1 MEILRRGRLSCD
13 GVSVPLA
20 ACTANDYLWRDNG
33 STPMPQITL
42 ENRTLIAVA
51 GPEAEDFLQSI
62 ITTDL
67 PSVGPNESW
76 PGALLT
82 PQGKIMFEFL
92 IARSADGFVIET
104 DAASGDAFAKRLTLY
119 RLRAKVTIAR
129 LEANA
134 VTVSWGETA
143 PDEATRDMR
152 FAKAGIDVYRT
163 PGDTG
168 NANIS
173 TYTALR
179 IKHGISVGAED
190 GDATDFFPHDLLLDR
205 NGGLNFKK
213 GCYVGQEVVS
223 RMQHRSTARR
233 RIVTVMADS
242 ALPAPGAA
250 ILAGGKD
257 IGTLRTVEGNAG
269 LAVVRIDKA
278 ADAMASGTHISV
290 GDVAVTLALPAW
302 SGVDFPATSDEAAS

>member
-1 MEILRRGRLSCD
+1 
-13 GVSVPLA
+13 
-20 ACTANDYLWRDNG
+20 
-33 STPMPQITL
+33 MPQITL
-42 ENRTLIAVA
+42 ENRASITVA
-51 GPEAEDFLQSI
+51 GPEAEDFLQAI

-67 PSVGPNESW
+67 PSVDSGEAW

-92 IARSADGFVIET
+92 ISRADDGFVIET
-104 DAASGDAFAKRLTLY
+104 DAASGDAFAKRLVLY
-119 RLRAKVTIAR
+119 RLRAKVTIVR
-129 LEANA
+129 LEATA
-134 VTVSWGETA
+134 VTVCWDTPA
-143 PDEATRDMR
+143 PTDAARDMR
-152 FAKAGIDVYRT
+152 FAKAGVDLFRISGSAGGIDV
-163 PGDTG
+163 
-168 NANIS
+168 AN
-173 TYTALR
+173 YTALR
-179 IKHGISVGAED
+179 IAHGISGGAED

-233 RIVTVMADS
+233 RIVTVAAES
-242 ALPAPGAA
+242 ALPASGTT

-278 ADAMASGTHISV
+278 GDAMASGVAITSD
-290 GDVAVTLALPAW
+290 DVVVSLALPAW
-302 SGVDFPATSDEAAS
+302 SGVEFPVASDEAAS

>member
-1 MEILRRGRLSCD
+1 
-13 GVSVPLA
+13 
-20 ACTANDYLWRDNG
+20 
-33 STPMPQITL
+33 MPQTTL
-42 ENRTLIAVA
+42 ENRTFIAVA
-51 GPEAEDFLQSI
+51 GPEAEDFLQAI

-67 PSVGPNESW
+67 PSVGPGEAW

-104 DAASGDAFAKRLTLY
+104 DAASGDPFAKRLTLY
-119 RLRAKVTIAR
+119 RLRAKVTIAK

-134 VTVSWGETA
+134 ATA
-143 PDEATRDMR
+143 FWDTAAPEGAVRDMR
-152 FAKAGIDVYRT
+152 FAKAGVDLFRMPDSAQGTDVS
-163 PGDTG
+163 
-168 NANIS
+168 A
-173 TYTALR
+173 YTALR
-179 IKHGISVGAED
+179 IVHGISGGAED

-233 RIVTVMADS
+233 RIVTVSADS
-242 ALPAPGAA
+242 ALPASGAA

-257 IGTLRTVEGNAG
+257 IGTLRTVEGNTG

-278 ADAMASGTHISV
+278 GDAMVSGTSISA

-302 SGVDFPATSDEAAS
+302 SGVEFPAMSDEAAS